1 MREFRIKVNNEKTY
15 VVKANDYNQAV
26 KTLHSKLRDFDLTNF
41 LALKRSLELRIG
53 EEIDFD
59 KLEEYVNKLPKD
71 KNGKK
76 NVDVKEVIK
85 CCIKAK
91 DNAVSDSISRYT
103 GEDAI
108 RTNGFVKIKEDG
120 DWTSYKYNGSDF
132 DNAVFKIHQYNPS
145 LIAFVSNGNRTITV
159 RNKYLNDADD
169 TAQGEIEVLKS
180 FGFDYKD
187 GKWVKESNNN
197 NIIVQ
202 PDYHYVS
209 VIGPGD
215 TEKHCKKYQY
225 QSAGMLKKI
234 IASNIKDSS
243 ITDTDMKTAE
253 DIIKKYGGNPVG
265 NVMGLQKTRF
275 VGQDEIKNQHDF
287 ATDLDKAGYK
297 FYLINGR
304 YRISPKDSS
313 IKDDLTMVEKY
324 KKSIIYIDDN
334 GYYYHTPIGG
344 RGAKAYRD
352 NTKDINIVK
361 KRIDNDYSF
370 LYDSSIKDVD
380 WDFAN
385 KLKQHSQEEIRNAL
399 KYSAPTVY
407 KQYRNGETI
416 QFAGLAGQLTGPE
429 KTKVLRR
436 LGDSSIKDVSYV
448 SGKNLKIGQKI
459 VEDGEVLEVVD
470 IKETQRG
477 VNNNYRDVTF
487 KNVKTGATE
496 TVHFG
501 NSTLA
506 RLNDDWSKGVSV
518 TVKVTTESL
527 INAAKEHK
535 VLLGG
540 RNDAPEKFIGRTS
553 IRFTLPNKDNTAYA
567 NIDNSQSTIHYN
579 MYDDEFTYKEFGGK
593 KDFNKA
599 KLTEGL
605 KKLQDYVVSQLISAG
620 IVVNQSKVE
629 VGGSSKFNSTWRQA
643 QSYNDESVKD
653 ADPVKVEKIIR
664 KEKSALGITYYLFQT
679 KSNSGATIYYEVT
692 DKSYHG
698 EPTYSGGGVISFS
711 LQSANDSL
719 DSHLLYDKLVSKYG
733 KMAGRK
739 RFFLG
744 KNDSVQRENDAST
757 GYKYRITNNGS
768 KWYYETTFPDG
779 HTTLTGPYSSKQET
793 EQYFHKHRPTERL
806 TDANRYNKGQKIQTS
821 AGIHEIIGYDPVRPD
836 VHTNRIEYS
845 YRLKTP
851 NGTYTNMPDWQLEKL
866 VELGRYKLID
876 SDIKDSD
883 SYQVWTINEKGV
895 YHKEADV
902 PNPQLA
908 KAIASQLKKQGRW
921 VQISKNSRTNI
932 VSDCDMMDSLSIKVK
947 LNGKTYK
954 GVFNGISNADK
965 TLGDVYIPELVSLH
979 SGDKGVFNE
988 DEGRY
993 VSDGKFYFKLDNLKK
1008 WNPSLSNYLTD
1019 SNITDADPVKVEK
1032 IIRKEKSA
1040 LGITYYIFQTKSSS
1054 GYTIYY
1060 QVTDK
1065 TYHGEPTY
1073 SGGGIISFSLKSA
1086 NDTLDH
1092 NLLSDK
1098 LKAKYGE
1105 KEGTKRY
1112 LRGENDSAIKDSNNI
1127 KNRKSYTIKVGDKQ
1141 YKVFAESESEAIN
1154 KYIKSKKQ

>member
-15 VVKANDYNQAV
+15 VVKAKDYNQAV
-26 KTLHSKLRDFDLTNF
+26 KTLHSKLRDFDDTKKNINVVREFITNNGGKFSESKDADAILDFIYKKTGVKNADYGDVLYIVKNYTNVKVEDNTVTDFDLTNF

-91 DNAVSDSISRYT
+91 DNSVSDSVSRYT

-108 RTNGFVKIKEDG
+108 KTNGFVKIKEDG
-120 DWTSYKYNGSDF
+120 DWTSYKYNGSNF
-132 DNAVFKIHQYNPS
+132 DDAVFKIHQYNPS

-159 RNKYLNDADD
+159 RNKYLNDADN

-197 NIIVQ
+197 DIIVQ

-234 IASNIKDSS
+234 IASNIK
-243 ITDTDMKTAE
+243 
-253 DIIKKYGGNPVG
+253 
-265 NVMGLQKTRF
+265 
-275 VGQDEIKNQHDF
+275 
-287 ATDLDKAGYK
+287 
-297 FYLINGR
+297 
-304 YRISPKDSS
+304 
-313 IKDDLTMVEKY
+313 
-324 KKSIIYIDDN
+324 
-334 GYYYHTPIGG
+334 
-344 RGAKAYRD
+344 
-352 NTKDINIVK
+352 
-361 KRIDNDYSF
+361 
-370 LYDSSIKDVD
+370 
-380 WDFAN
+380 
-385 KLKQHSQEEIRNAL
+385 
-399 KYSAPTVY
+399 
-407 KQYRNGETI
+407 
-416 QFAGLAGQLTGPE
+416 
-429 KTKVLRR
+429 
-436 LGDSSIKDVSYV
+436 
-448 SGKNLKIGQKI
+448 
-459 VEDGEVLEVVD
+459 
-470 IKETQRG
+470 
-477 VNNNYRDVTF
+477 
-487 KNVKTGATE
+487 
-496 TVHFG
+496 
-501 NSTLA
+501 
-506 RLNDDWSKGVSV
+506 
-518 TVKVTTESL
+518 
-527 INAAKEHK
+527 
-535 VLLGG
+535 
-540 RNDAPEKFIGRTS
+540 
-553 IRFTLPNKDNTAYA
+553 
-567 NIDNSQSTIHYN
+567 
-579 MYDDEFTYKEFGGK
+579 
-593 KDFNKA
+593 
-599 KLTEGL
+599 
-605 KKLQDYVVSQLISAG
+605 
-620 IVVNQSKVE
+620 
-629 VGGSSKFNSTWRQA
+629 
-643 QSYNDESVKD
+643 
-653 ADPVKVEKIIR
+653 
-664 KEKSALGITYYLFQT
+664 
-679 KSNSGATIYYEVT
+679 
-692 DKSYHG
+692 
-698 EPTYSGGGVISFS
+698 
-711 LQSANDSL
+711 
-719 DSHLLYDKLVSKYG
+719 
-733 KMAGRK
+733 
-739 RFFLG
+739 
-744 KNDSVQRENDAST
+744 
-757 GYKYRITNNGS
+757 
-768 KWYYETTFPDG
+768 
-779 HTTLTGPYSSKQET
+779 
-793 EQYFHKHRPTERL
+793 
-806 TDANRYNKGQKIQTS
+806 
-821 AGIHEIIGYDPVRPD
+821 
-836 VHTNRIEYS
+836 
-845 YRLKTP
+845 
-851 NGTYTNMPDWQLEKL
+851 
-866 VELGRYKLID
+866 D

-932 VSDCDMMDSLSIKVK
+932 VSDCNMMDSLTIKVK

-954 GVFNGISNADK
+954 GIFNGISNADK
-965 TLGDVYIPELVSLH
+965 TFGDVYIPELVSLH
-979 SGDKGVFNE
+979 SGDKGVFNP
-988 DEGRY
+988 DEGHY
-993 VSDGKFYFKLDNLKK
+993 VSDGKFYFKMENIKK
-1008 WNPSLSNYLTD
+1008 WNPSLKNYLTD

-1092 NLLSDK
+1092 NLLMDK

-1112 LRGENDSAIKDSNNI
+1112 LRGENDSAINDKLSTSDANSLVEAYIDKYKYTHSNLPYVNKPKIKIFNSPEEFRDKFLSSYRGYSIYAGGLLNYNGYVVKLFTSAKDGKIESPSADNIFTIFPTTAIKDSNNI

>member
-76 NVDVKEVIK
+76 NINVKEVIK

-91 DNAVSDSISRYT
+91 DNAVSDSISKYN

-132 DNAVFKIHQYNPS
+132 DGAVFKIHQYNPS

-159 RNKYLNDADD
+159 RNKYLNDADY

-187 GKWVKESNNN
+187 GKWVKESNNSD
-197 NIIVQ
+197 IIVQ

-243 ITDTDMKTAE
+243 ITDADMKIAE

-313 IKDDLTMVEKY
+313 IKD
-324 KKSIIYIDDN
+324 
-334 GYYYHTPIGG
+334 
-344 RGAKAYRD
+344 
-352 NTKDINIVK
+352 
-361 KRIDNDYSF
+361 
-370 LYDSSIKDVD
+370 
-380 WDFAN
+380 
-385 KLKQHSQEEIRNAL
+385 
-399 KYSAPTVY
+399 
-407 KQYRNGETI
+407 
-416 QFAGLAGQLTGPE
+416 
-429 KTKVLRR
+429 
-436 LGDSSIKDVSYV
+436 VSYV

-496 TVHFG
+496 TVHFV
-501 NSTLA
+501 NSALA
-506 RLNDDWSKGVSV
+506 RLNDNSPKYSKGQKFQTSV
-518 TVKVTTESL
+518 GIHE
-527 INAAKEHK
+527 I
-535 VLLGG
+535 
-540 RNDAPEKFIGRTS
+540 IGYDPVIADVNTNRIEYSYRLKT
-553 IRFTLPNKDNTAYA
+553 PNGTYT
-567 NIDNSQSTIHYN
+567 NIPDW
-579 MYDDEFTYKEFGGK
+579 
-593 KDFNKA
+593 
-599 KLTEGL
+599 
-605 KKLQDYVVSQLISAG
+605 QL
-620 IVVNQSKVE
+620 E
-629 VGGSSKFNSTWRQA
+629 
-643 QSYNDESVKD
+643 ESVKQGRYKLIDSNISDKLIESGSKKALSKNIATEIKAGKDTKQAAAIAYSVQREND
-653 ADPVKVEKIIR
+653 ASTGYKFRITNNGSKWYYETTFPDGHTTLTGPYLSRQETEQYFHKHRPTEKLTDAEPVKVEKIIR

-679 KSNSGATIYYEVT
+679 KSSSGATIYYE
-692 DKSYHG
+692 
-698 EPTYSGGGVISFS
+698 
-711 LQSANDSL
+711 
-719 DSHLLYDKLVSKYG
+719 
-733 KMAGRK
+733 
-739 RFFLG
+739 
-744 KNDSVQRENDAST
+744 
-757 GYKYRITNNGS
+757 
-768 KWYYETTFPDG
+768 
-779 HTTLTGPYSSKQET
+779 
-793 EQYFHKHRPTERL
+793 
-806 TDANRYNKGQKIQTS
+806 
-821 AGIHEIIGYDPVRPD
+821 
-836 VHTNRIEYS
+836 
-845 YRLKTP
+845 
-851 NGTYTNMPDWQLEKL
+851 
-866 VELGRYKLID
+866 
-876 SDIKDSD
+876 
-883 SYQVWTINEKGV
+883 
-895 YHKEADV
+895 
-902 PNPQLA
+902 
-908 KAIASQLKKQGRW
+908 
-921 VQISKNSRTNI
+921 
-932 VSDCDMMDSLSIKVK
+932 
-947 LNGKTYK
+947 
-954 GVFNGISNADK
+954 
-965 TLGDVYIPELVSLH
+965 
-979 SGDKGVFNE
+979 
-988 DEGRY
+988 
-993 VSDGKFYFKLDNLKK
+993 
-1008 WNPSLSNYLTD
+1008 
-1019 SNITDADPVKVEK
+1019 
-1032 IIRKEKSA
+1032 
-1040 LGITYYIFQTKSSS
+1040 
-1054 GYTIYY
+1054 
-1060 QVTDK
+1060 VTDK

-1073 SGGGIISFSLKSA
+1073 SGGGIVSFSLKTA
-1086 NDTLDH
+1086 NDSLDSH
-1092 NLLSDK
+1092 LLSDK

-1105 KEGTKRY
+1105 KEGTKRF
-1112 LRGENDSAIKDSNNI
+1112 LRGENDSAINDKLSTSDANSLVEAYIDKYKYTHSNLPYVNKPKIKIFNSPEEFRDKFLSSYRGYSIFAGGLLNYNGYVVKLFTSAKDGKIESPSVDNIFTIFPTTAIKDSANSIKNRISYDDLKRTINKVMEEGNDKDVVNILIGQLSELKKDYETDINNSKLDKEETKRHYGEYKRLVNNYKNSQISKEYTRAVNSFLSAIKDSNNI

>member
-26 KTLHSKLRDFDLTNF
+26 KTLHSKLRDFDDT
-41 LALKRSLELRIG
+41 
-53 EEIDFD
+53 
-59 KLEEYVNKLPKD
+59 
-71 KNGKK
+71 KK
-76 NVDVKEVIK
+76 NINVVREFITNNGGKFSKSKDADAILDFIYKKTGVKNADYGDVLYIIRNYTNVKVE
-85 CCIKAK
+85 
-91 DNAVSDSISRYT
+91 DNTVSDSISRYT

-108 RTNGFVKIKEDG
+108 KTNGFVKIKEDG
-120 DWTSYKYNGSDF
+120 DWTSYKYTGNNF
-132 DNAVFKIHQYNPS
+132 DDAVFKIHQYNPS

-159 RNKYLNDADD
+159 RNKYL
-169 TAQGEIEVLKS
+169 
-180 FGFDYKD
+180 
-187 GKWVKESNNN
+187 
-197 NIIVQ
+197 
-202 PDYHYVS
+202 
-209 VIGPGD
+209 
-215 TEKHCKKYQY
+215 
-225 QSAGMLKKI
+225 
-234 IASNIKDSS
+234 KDSS

-344 RGAKAYRD
+344 RGAKAQRD

-370 LYDSSIKDVD
+370 LYDSSIEDVD
-380 WDFAN
+380 WDFAR
-385 KLKQHSQEEIRNAL
+385 KLRNHSEEEIINAL
-399 KYSAPTVY
+399 KYSNPKLY
-407 KQYRNGETI
+407 KEYKNGGI
-416 QFAGLAGQLTGPE
+416 QFARLAEQLSSPE
-429 KTKVLRR
+429 REKVLKR

-506 RLNDDWSKGVSV
+506 RLND
-518 TVKVTTESL
+518 
-527 INAAKEHK
+527 
-535 VLLGG
+535 
-540 RNDAPEKFIGRTS
+540 
-553 IRFTLPNKDNTAYA
+553 
-567 NIDNSQSTIHYN
+567 
-579 MYDDEFTYKEFGGK
+579 
-593 KDFNKA
+593 
-599 KLTEGL
+599 
-605 KKLQDYVVSQLISAG
+605 
-620 IVVNQSKVE
+620 
-629 VGGSSKFNSTWRQA
+629 
-643 QSYNDESVKD
+643 
-653 ADPVKVEKIIR
+653 
-664 KEKSALGITYYLFQT
+664 
-679 KSNSGATIYYEVT
+679 
-692 DKSYHG
+692 
-698 EPTYSGGGVISFS
+698 YS
-711 LQSANDSL
+711 
-719 DSHLLYDKLVSKYG
+719 
-733 KMAGRK
+733 
-739 RFFLG
+739 
-744 KNDSVQRENDAST
+744 
-757 GYKYRITNNGS
+757 
-768 KWYYETTFPDG
+768 
-779 HTTLTGPYSSKQET
+779 
-793 EQYFHKHRPTERL
+793 
-806 TDANRYNKGQKIQTS
+806 
-821 AGIHEIIGYDPVRPD
+821 
-836 VHTNRIEYS
+836 
-845 YRLKTP
+845 
-851 NGTYTNMPDWQLEKL
+851 
-866 VELGRYKLID
+866 
-876 SDIKDSD
+876 IKDSD

-921 VQISKNSRTNI
+921 VQISKNSKTNI

-947 LNGKTYK
+947 LNGKTYE
-954 GVFNGISNADK
+954 GVFNGISNTDK
-965 TLGDVYIPELVSLH
+965 TFGDVYIPELVSLH

-1073 SGGGIISFSLKSA
+1073 SGGGIISLSLKSA

-1092 NLLSDK
+1092 NLLADK

-1112 LRGENDSAIKDSNNI
+1112 LRGENDSAIKDSNIKDAGFDAEYAEHQRKLDAEVRRAKELHKVNGALDYTTLFTQVFNYTSRGDRLTQLTKTVGDYTYVIYLNNNRILYCVWDKSGNIPKGWSSTVTMYDEYTIKDSNNI

>member
-26 KTLHSKLRDFDLTNF
+26 KTLHSKL
-41 LALKRSLELRIG
+41 
-53 EEIDFD
+53 
-59 KLEEYVNKLPKD
+59 
-71 KNGKK
+71 
-76 NVDVKEVIK
+76 
-85 CCIKAK
+85 K
-91 DNAVSDSISRYT
+91 DNAVSDSISKYN

-132 DNAVFKIHQYNPS
+132 DGAVFKIHQYNPS

-159 RNKYLNDADD
+159 RNKYLNDSADN

-243 ITDTDMKTAE
+243 I
-253 DIIKKYGGNPVG
+253 
-265 NVMGLQKTRF
+265 Q
-275 VGQDEIKNQHDF
+275 
-287 ATDLDKAGYK
+287 
-297 FYLINGR
+297 
-304 YRISPKDSS
+304 
-313 IKDDLTMVEKY
+313 
-324 KKSIIYIDDN
+324 
-334 GYYYHTPIGG
+334 
-344 RGAKAYRD
+344 
-352 NTKDINIVK
+352 
-361 KRIDNDYSF
+361 
-370 LYDSSIKDVD
+370 DVD
-380 WDFAN
+380 WDFAR
-385 KLKQHSQEEIRNAL
+385 KLREHSEEEIINAI
-399 KYSAPTVY
+399 KYSNPRLY
-407 KQYRNGETI
+407 KEYKNGGI
-416 QFAGLAGQLTGPE
+416 QFARLAGQLSSPE
-429 KTKVLRR
+429 KEKVLKR

-477 VNNNYRDVTF
+477 VNNNYRDVTL

-501 NSTLA
+501 NNALA
-506 RLNDDWSKGVSV
+506 RLNDYSPDI
-518 TVKVTTESL
+518 T
-527 INAAKEHK
+527 
-535 VLLGG
+535 
-540 RNDAPEKFIGRTS
+540 
-553 IRFTLPNKDNTAYA
+553 
-567 NIDNSQSTIHYN
+567 
-579 MYDDEFTYKEFGGK
+579 
-593 KDFNKA
+593 
-599 KLTEGL
+599 
-605 KKLQDYVVSQLISAG
+605 
-620 IVVNQSKVE
+620 
-629 VGGSSKFNSTWRQA
+629 
-643 QSYNDESVKD
+643 D
-653 ADPVKVEKIIR
+653 ADPVK
-664 KEKSALGITYYLFQT
+664 A
-679 KSNSGATIYYEVT
+679 
-692 DKSYHG
+692 
-698 EPTYSGGGVISFS
+698 
-711 LQSANDSL
+711 
-719 DSHLLYDKLVSKYG
+719 G
-733 KMAGRK
+733 KDPKQAAAIAY
-739 RFFLG
+739 
-744 KNDSVQRENDAST
+744 SVQRENDAST
-757 GYKYRITNNGS
+757 GYKFRITNNGS

-793 EQYFHKHRPTERL
+793 EQYFHKHRPTE
-806 TDANRYNKGQKIQTS
+806 
-821 AGIHEIIGYDPVRPD
+821 
-836 VHTNRIEYS
+836 
-845 YRLKTP
+845 
-851 NGTYTNMPDWQLEKL
+851 KL
-866 VELGRYKLID
+866 
-876 SDIKDSD
+876 
-883 SYQVWTINEKGV
+883 
-895 YHKEADV
+895 
-902 PNPQLA
+902 
-908 KAIASQLKKQGRW
+908 
-921 VQISKNSRTNI
+921 
-932 VSDCDMMDSLSIKVK
+932 
-947 LNGKTYK
+947 
-954 GVFNGISNADK
+954 
-965 TLGDVYIPELVSLH
+965 
-979 SGDKGVFNE
+979 
-988 DEGRY
+988 
-993 VSDGKFYFKLDNLKK
+993 
-1008 WNPSLSNYLTD
+1008 
-1019 SNITDADPVKVEK
+1019 TDADPVKVEK

-1112 LRGENDSAIKDSNNI
+1112 LRGENDSAIKDSSSIKNRISYDDLKRTINRVMEEGNDKDVVNILIGQLSELRKDYEADIKNSKLDKEETKRHYGEYKRLVNNYKNSHISKEYTNAVNSFLSAIKDSNNI

>member
-26 KTLHSKLRDFDLTNF
+26 KTLHSKLRDFDDTKKNINVVREFITNNGGKFSKSKDADAILDFIYKKTGVKNADYGDVLYIIKNYTNVKVEDNKVTDFDLTNF

-76 NVDVKEVIK
+76 NIDVKEVIK
-85 CCIKAK
+85 RCIKAK
-91 DNAVSDSISRYT
+91 DNAVSDSISKYN

-132 DNAVFKIHQYNPS
+132 DGAVFKIHQYNPS

-159 RNKYLNDADD
+159 RNKYLNDSAD

-234 IASNIKDSS
+234 ITSNIKDSS
-243 ITDTDMKTAE
+243 ITDTDMKIAE

-313 IKDDLTMVEKY
+313 IKD
-324 KKSIIYIDDN
+324 
-334 GYYYHTPIGG
+334 
-344 RGAKAYRD
+344 
-352 NTKDINIVK
+352 
-361 KRIDNDYSF
+361 
-370 LYDSSIKDVD
+370 VD

-429 KTKVLRR
+429 KTKVLKR
-436 LGDSSIKDVSYV
+436 LGDSY
-448 SGKNLKIGQKI
+448 
-459 VEDGEVLEVVD
+459 
-470 IKETQRG
+470 
-477 VNNNYRDVTF
+477 
-487 KNVKTGATE
+487 
-496 TVHFG
+496 
-501 NSTLA
+501 
-506 RLNDDWSKGVSV
+506 
-518 TVKVTTESL
+518 
-527 INAAKEHK
+527 
-535 VLLGG
+535 
-540 RNDAPEKFIGRTS
+540 
-553 IRFTLPNKDNTAYA
+553 
-567 NIDNSQSTIHYN
+567 
-579 MYDDEFTYKEFGGK
+579 M
-593 KDFNKA
+593 
-599 KLTEGL
+599 
-605 KKLQDYVVSQLISAG
+605 
-620 IVVNQSKVE
+620 
-629 VGGSSKFNSTWRQA
+629 
-643 QSYNDESVKD
+643 KD

-698 EPTYSGGGVISFS
+698 EPTYSGGGIISYS
-711 LQSANDSL
+711 LQSANDS
-719 DSHLLYDKLVSKYG
+719 
-733 KMAGRK
+733 
-739 RFFLG
+739 
-744 KNDSVQRENDAST
+744 
-757 GYKYRITNNGS
+757 
-768 KWYYETTFPDG
+768 
-779 HTTLTGPYSSKQET
+779 
-793 EQYFHKHRPTERL
+793 
-806 TDANRYNKGQKIQTS
+806 
-821 AGIHEIIGYDPVRPD
+821 
-836 VHTNRIEYS
+836 
-845 YRLKTP
+845 
-851 NGTYTNMPDWQLEKL
+851 
-866 VELGRYKLID
+866 
-876 SDIKDSD
+876 
-883 SYQVWTINEKGV
+883 
-895 YHKEADV
+895 
-902 PNPQLA
+902 
-908 KAIASQLKKQGRW
+908 
-921 VQISKNSRTNI
+921 
-932 VSDCDMMDSLSIKVK
+932 
-947 LNGKTYK
+947 
-954 GVFNGISNADK
+954 
-965 TLGDVYIPELVSLH
+965 
-979 SGDKGVFNE
+979 
-988 DEGRY
+988 
-993 VSDGKFYFKLDNLKK
+993 
-1008 WNPSLSNYLTD
+1008 
-1019 SNITDADPVKVEK
+1019 
-1032 IIRKEKSA
+1032 
-1040 LGITYYIFQTKSSS
+1040 
-1054 GYTIYY
+1054 
-1060 QVTDK
+1060 
-1065 TYHGEPTY
+1065 
-1073 SGGGIISFSLKSA
+1073 
-1086 NDTLDH
+1086 LDH

-1112 LRGENDSAIKDSNNI
+1112 LRGENDSAIKDKLSTSDANSLVEAYIDKYKYTHSNLPYVNKPKIKIFNSPEEFRDKFLSSHSGYSIYAGGLLNYNGYVVKLFTSAKDGKIESPSADNIFTIFPTTAIKDSANSIKNRISYDDLKRTINKVMEEGNDKDVVNILIGQLAELKKDYETDINNSKLDKEETKRHYGEYKRLVNNYKNSHISKEYTNAVNSFLSAIKDSNNI

-1141 YKVFAESESEAIN
+1141 YKVFAESEEEAVD

>member
-1 MREFRIKVNNEKTY
+1 MREFRIKVNNEKAY

-26 KTLHSKLRDFDLTNF
+26 KTLHSKLRDFDDT
-41 LALKRSLELRIG
+41 
-53 EEIDFD
+53 
-59 KLEEYVNKLPKD
+59 
-71 KNGKK
+71 KK
-76 NVDVKEVIK
+76 NINVVREFITNNGGKFSKSKDADAILDFIYKKTGVKNADYGDVLYIIRNYTNVKVE
-85 CCIKAK
+85 

-120 DWTSYKYNGSDF
+120 DLTSYRYNGSDF
-132 DNAVFKIHQYNPS
+132 DGAVFKIHQYNPS

-159 RNKYLNDADD
+159 RNKYLNDADN

-197 NIIVQ
+197 DIIVQ

-243 ITDTDMKTAE
+243 ITDADMKIAE

-287 ATDLDKAGYK
+287 AMDLDKAGYK

-313 IKDDLTMVEKY
+313 I
-324 KKSIIYIDDN
+324 DDN
-334 GYYYHTPIGG
+334 SPKYSKGQKIQTSAGVHEIIGYDPVRADANTNRIEYSYRLKTPNGTYTNIPDWQLEKLVELG
-344 RGAKAYRD
+344 RYKL
-352 NTKDINIVK
+352 I
-361 KRIDNDYSF
+361 
-370 LYDSSIKDVD
+370 DSSIKDVD

-429 KTKVLRR
+429 KTKVLKR
-436 LGDSSIKDVSYV
+436 LGDS
-448 SGKNLKIGQKI
+448 
-459 VEDGEVLEVVD
+459 
-470 IKETQRG
+470 
-477 VNNNYRDVTF
+477 
-487 KNVKTGATE
+487 
-496 TVHFG
+496 
-501 NSTLA
+501 
-506 RLNDDWSKGVSV
+506 
-518 TVKVTTESL
+518 
-527 INAAKEHK
+527 
-535 VLLGG
+535 
-540 RNDAPEKFIGRTS
+540 
-553 IRFTLPNKDNTAYA
+553 
-567 NIDNSQSTIHYN
+567 NILS
-579 MYDDEFTYKEFGGK
+579 
-593 KDFNKA
+593 
-599 KLTEGL
+599 
-605 KKLQDYVVSQLISAG
+605 
-620 IVVNQSKVE
+620 
-629 VGGSSKFNSTWRQA
+629 
-643 QSYNDESVKD
+643 
-653 ADPVKVEKIIR
+653 
-664 KEKSALGITYYLFQT
+664 
-679 KSNSGATIYYEVT
+679 
-692 DKSYHG
+692 
-698 EPTYSGGGVISFS
+698 
-711 LQSANDSL
+711 
-719 DSHLLYDKLVSKYG
+719 
-733 KMAGRK
+733 
-739 RFFLG
+739 
-744 KNDSVQRENDAST
+744 
-757 GYKYRITNNGS
+757 GYKYRIINNGT

-793 EQYFHKHRPTERL
+793 EQYFHKHRPTE
-806 TDANRYNKGQKIQTS
+806 
-821 AGIHEIIGYDPVRPD
+821 
-836 VHTNRIEYS
+836 
-845 YRLKTP
+845 
-851 NGTYTNMPDWQLEKL
+851 KL
-866 VELGRYKLID
+866 
-876 SDIKDSD
+876 
-883 SYQVWTINEKGV
+883 
-895 YHKEADV
+895 
-902 PNPQLA
+902 
-908 KAIASQLKKQGRW
+908 
-921 VQISKNSRTNI
+921 
-932 VSDCDMMDSLSIKVK
+932 
-947 LNGKTYK
+947 
-954 GVFNGISNADK
+954 
-965 TLGDVYIPELVSLH
+965 
-979 SGDKGVFNE
+979 
-988 DEGRY
+988 
-993 VSDGKFYFKLDNLKK
+993 
-1008 WNPSLSNYLTD
+1008 
-1019 SNITDADPVKVEK
+1019 TDADPVKVEK

-1040 LGITYYIFQTKSSS
+1040 LGVTYYIFQTKSSS

-1073 SGGGIISFSLKSA
+1073 SGGGIISLSLKSA

-1092 NLLSDK
+1092 NLLADK

-1112 LRGENDSAIKDSNNI
+1112 LRGENDSAIKDKLSTSDANSLVEAYIDKYKYTHSNLPYVNKPEIKIFNSPEEFRDRFLSSHRGYSIYAGGLLNYNGYVVKLFTSAKDGKIESPSADNIFTIFPTTAIKDSNIKDAGFDAEYAEHQRKLDAEVRRAKELHKVNSALDYTTLFKQVFNYKSRGDRLTQLTKTVGDYTYVIYLNNNRILYCVWDKSGNIPKGWCPTVTMYDEYTIKDSNNI

>member
-26 KTLHSKLRDFDLTNF
+26 KTLHSKLRDFDDTKKNINVVREFITNNGGKFSKSKDADAILDFIYKKTGVKNADYGDVLYIVRNYTNVKVEDNTVTDFDLTNF

-91 DNAVSDSISRYT
+91 DNSVSDSVSKYN

-132 DNAVFKIHQYNPS
+132 DDAVFKIHQYNPS
-145 LIAFVSNGNRTITV
+145 LIAFISNGNRTITV
-159 RNKYLNDADD
+159 RNKYLNDSDD

-187 GKWVKESNNN
+187 GRWVKESDNND
-197 NIIVQ
+197 IIVQ

-234 IASNIKDSS
+234 IVSNI
-243 ITDTDMKTAE
+243 
-253 DIIKKYGGNPVG
+253 
-265 NVMGLQKTRF
+265 
-275 VGQDEIKNQHDF
+275 
-287 ATDLDKAGYK
+287 
-297 FYLINGR
+297 
-304 YRISPKDSS
+304 KDSS
-313 IKDDLTMVEKY
+313 IKDDLTQVETY

-344 RGAKAYRD
+344 RGAKAYKD
-352 NTKDINIVK
+352 NTKDINVVK

-370 LYDSSIKDVD
+370 LY
-380 WDFAN
+380 
-385 KLKQHSQEEIRNAL
+385 
-399 KYSAPTVY
+399 
-407 KQYRNGETI
+407 
-416 QFAGLAGQLTGPE
+416 
-429 KTKVLRR
+429 
-436 LGDSSIKDVSYV
+436 DSSIKDVSYV

-477 VNNNYRDVTF
+477 INNNYRDVTL

-496 TVHFG
+496 TVHFV
-501 NSTLA
+501 NSALA
-506 RLNDDWSKGVSV
+506 RLKDRLIESGSKEALS
-518 TVKVTTESL
+518 KNIATE
-527 INAAKEHK
+527 IKAGKDPKQAA
-535 VLLGG
+535 
-540 RNDAPEKFIGRTS
+540 AI
-553 IRFTLPNKDNTAYA
+553 AY
-567 NIDNSQSTIHYN
+567 
-579 MYDDEFTYKEFGGK
+579 
-593 KDFNKA
+593 
-599 KLTEGL
+599 
-605 KKLQDYVVSQLISAG
+605 
-620 IVVNQSKVE
+620 
-629 VGGSSKFNSTWRQA
+629 
-643 QSYNDESVKD
+643 
-653 ADPVKVEKIIR
+653 
-664 KEKSALGITYYLFQT
+664 
-679 KSNSGATIYYEVT
+679 
-692 DKSYHG
+692 
-698 EPTYSGGGVISFS
+698 
-711 LQSANDSL
+711 
-719 DSHLLYDKLVSKYG
+719 
-733 KMAGRK
+733 
-739 RFFLG
+739 
-744 KNDSVQRENDAST
+744 SVQRENDAST

-793 EQYFHKHRPTERL
+793 EQYFHKHRPTE
-806 TDANRYNKGQKIQTS
+806 
-821 AGIHEIIGYDPVRPD
+821 
-836 VHTNRIEYS
+836 
-845 YRLKTP
+845 
-851 NGTYTNMPDWQLEKL
+851 KL
-866 VELGRYKLID
+866 
-876 SDIKDSD
+876 
-883 SYQVWTINEKGV
+883 
-895 YHKEADV
+895 
-902 PNPQLA
+902 
-908 KAIASQLKKQGRW
+908 
-921 VQISKNSRTNI
+921 
-932 VSDCDMMDSLSIKVK
+932 
-947 LNGKTYK
+947 
-954 GVFNGISNADK
+954 
-965 TLGDVYIPELVSLH
+965 
-979 SGDKGVFNE
+979 
-988 DEGRY
+988 
-993 VSDGKFYFKLDNLKK
+993 
-1008 WNPSLSNYLTD
+1008 
-1019 SNITDADPVKVEK
+1019 TDADPVKVEK

-1040 LGITYYIFQTKSSS
+1040 LGVTYYIFQTKSSS

-1060 QVTDK
+1060 QVTDR

-1073 SGGGIISFSLKSA
+1073 SGGGIISLSLKSA

-1141 YKVFAESESEAIN
+1141 YKIFAESEEEAVD
-1154 KYIKSKKQ
+1154 KYIKSKRQ

>member
-1 MREFRIKVNNEKTY
+1 MREFRIKINNEKTY

-26 KTLHSKLRDFDLTNF
+26 KTLHSKLKDFDLTNF

-132 DNAVFKIHQYNPS
+132 DDAVFKIHQYNPS
-145 LIAFVSNGNRTITV
+145 LIAFISNGNKTITV
-159 RNKYLNDADD
+159 RNKYLNDSDNA
-169 TAQGEIEVLKS
+169 AQGEIEVLKS

-187 GKWVKESNNN
+187 GRWVKESNNN
-197 NIIVQ
+197 TIIAQ
-202 PDYHYVS
+202 PYYHYVS

-234 IASNIKDSS
+234 IASNIK
-243 ITDTDMKTAE
+243 
-253 DIIKKYGGNPVG
+253 
-265 NVMGLQKTRF
+265 
-275 VGQDEIKNQHDF
+275 
-287 ATDLDKAGYK
+287 
-297 FYLINGR
+297 
-304 YRISPKDSS
+304 
-313 IKDDLTMVEKY
+313 
-324 KKSIIYIDDN
+324 
-334 GYYYHTPIGG
+334 
-344 RGAKAYRD
+344 
-352 NTKDINIVK
+352 
-361 KRIDNDYSF
+361 
-370 LYDSSIKDVD
+370 
-380 WDFAN
+380 
-385 KLKQHSQEEIRNAL
+385 
-399 KYSAPTVY
+399 
-407 KQYRNGETI
+407 
-416 QFAGLAGQLTGPE
+416 
-429 KTKVLRR
+429 
-436 LGDSSIKDVSYV
+436 DSSIKDVSYV

-496 TVHFG
+496 TVHFV
-501 NSTLA
+501 NSALV
-506 RLNDDWSKGVSV
+506 RLND
-518 TVKVTTESL
+518 
-527 INAAKEHK
+527 
-535 VLLGG
+535 
-540 RNDAPEKFIGRTS
+540 
-553 IRFTLPNKDNTAYA
+553 
-567 NIDNSQSTIHYN
+567 
-579 MYDDEFTYKEFGGK
+579 
-593 KDFNKA
+593 
-599 KLTEGL
+599 
-605 KKLQDYVVSQLISAG
+605 
-620 IVVNQSKVE
+620 
-629 VGGSSKFNSTWRQA
+629 
-643 QSYNDESVKD
+643 
-653 ADPVKVEKIIR
+653 
-664 KEKSALGITYYLFQT
+664 
-679 KSNSGATIYYEVT
+679 
-692 DKSYHG
+692 
-698 EPTYSGGGVISFS
+698 YSP
-711 LQSANDSL
+711 
-719 DSHLLYDKLVSKYG
+719 K
-733 KMAGRK
+733 
-739 RFFLG
+739 
-744 KNDSVQRENDAST
+744 
-757 GYKYRITNNGS
+757 
-768 KWYYETTFPDG
+768 
-779 HTTLTGPYSSKQET
+779 
-793 EQYFHKHRPTERL
+793 
-806 TDANRYNKGQKIQTS
+806 YNKGQKIQTS
-821 AGIHEIIGYDPVRPD
+821 AGIHEIIGYDPVRAD

-851 NGTYTNMPDWQLEKL
+851 NGTYTNIPDWQLEKL

-921 VQISKNSRTNI
+921 VQISKNSKTNI
-932 VSDCDMMDSLSIKVK
+932 VSDCNMMDSLTIKVK

-954 GVFNGISNADK
+954 GIFNGISNTDK
-965 TLGDVYIPELVSLH
+965 TFGDVYIPELVSLH

-1040 LGITYYIFQTKSSS
+1040 LGVTYYIFQTKSSS

-1092 NLLSDK
+1092 KLLADK

-1112 LRGENDSAIKDSNNI
+1112 LRGENDSAIKDKLSTSDANSLVEAYIDKYKYTHSNLPYVNKPKIKIFNSPEEFRDKFLSSYRGYSIYAGGLLNYNGYVVKLFTSAKDGKIESPSADNIFTIFPTTTIKDSNNI

-1154 KYIKSKKQ
+1154 KYIRSKKQ

>member
-15 VVKANDYNQAV
+15 VVKAKDYNQAV
-26 KTLHSKLRDFDLTNF
+26 KTLHSKLNDDWSRGVSVKVKVTTESLIKAAKEHKVLLGGGYDPPEKFIGRSIRFTLPNKDTTAYVNIDNSQSTIHYNMYDDEFTYKEFGGKKDFNKAKLTEGLKKLQDYVVSQLKSVGIVVNQSKVEVGGSSKFNSTWRQAQSYNDSSVKDYDLTNF

-120 DWTSYKYNGSDF
+120 DWTSYKYNGSNF
-132 DNAVFKIHQYNPS
+132 DSAVFKIHQYNPS

-159 RNKYLNDADD
+159 RNKYLNDSAD

-187 GKWVKESNNN
+187 GRWVKESNNN
-197 NIIVQ
+197 DIIVQ

-234 IASNIKDSS
+234 IASNIKDSY

-275 VGQDEIKNQHDF
+275 VSQDEIKNQHDF
-287 ATDLDKAGYK
+287 AIDLDKAGYK

-344 RGAKAYRD
+344 RGAKAQRD

-429 KTKVLRR
+429 KTKVLKR
-436 LGDSSIKDVSYV
+436 LGDS
-448 SGKNLKIGQKI
+448 
-459 VEDGEVLEVVD
+459 
-470 IKETQRG
+470 
-477 VNNNYRDVTF
+477 
-487 KNVKTGATE
+487 
-496 TVHFG
+496 
-501 NSTLA
+501 
-506 RLNDDWSKGVSV
+506 
-518 TVKVTTESL
+518 
-527 INAAKEHK
+527 
-535 VLLGG
+535 
-540 RNDAPEKFIGRTS
+540 
-553 IRFTLPNKDNTAYA
+553 
-567 NIDNSQSTIHYN
+567 NILS
-579 MYDDEFTYKEFGGK
+579 
-593 KDFNKA
+593 
-599 KLTEGL
+599 
-605 KKLQDYVVSQLISAG
+605 
-620 IVVNQSKVE
+620 
-629 VGGSSKFNSTWRQA
+629 
-643 QSYNDESVKD
+643 
-653 ADPVKVEKIIR
+653 
-664 KEKSALGITYYLFQT
+664 
-679 KSNSGATIYYEVT
+679 
-692 DKSYHG
+692 
-698 EPTYSGGGVISFS
+698 
-711 LQSANDSL
+711 
-719 DSHLLYDKLVSKYG
+719 
-733 KMAGRK
+733 
-739 RFFLG
+739 
-744 KNDSVQRENDAST
+744 

-779 HTTLTGPYSSKQET
+779 HTTLTGPYSSRQET
-793 EQYFHKHRPTERL
+793 EQYFHKHRPTE
-806 TDANRYNKGQKIQTS
+806 
-821 AGIHEIIGYDPVRPD
+821 
-836 VHTNRIEYS
+836 
-845 YRLKTP
+845 
-851 NGTYTNMPDWQLEKL
+851 KL
-866 VELGRYKLID
+866 
-876 SDIKDSD
+876 
-883 SYQVWTINEKGV
+883 
-895 YHKEADV
+895 
-902 PNPQLA
+902 
-908 KAIASQLKKQGRW
+908 
-921 VQISKNSRTNI
+921 
-932 VSDCDMMDSLSIKVK
+932 
-947 LNGKTYK
+947 
-954 GVFNGISNADK
+954 
-965 TLGDVYIPELVSLH
+965 
-979 SGDKGVFNE
+979 
-988 DEGRY
+988 
-993 VSDGKFYFKLDNLKK
+993 
-1008 WNPSLSNYLTD
+1008 
-1019 SNITDADPVKVEK
+1019 TDADPVKVEK

-1112 LRGENDSAIKDSNNI
+1112 LRGENDSAIKDKLSTSDANSLVEAYIDKYKYTHSNLPYVNKPKIKIFNSPEEFRDKFLSSHRGYSIYAGGLLNYNGYVVKLFTSAKDGKIESPSADNIFTIFPTTSMKDSNNI

-1141 YKVFAESESEAIN
+1141 YKVFAESESEAVN

>member
-26 KTLHSKLRDFDLTNF
+26 KTLHSKLNDDWSRGVSVKVKVTTESLIKAAKERKVLLGGGFDPPEKFIGRSIRFTLPNKDTTAFVNIDNSQSTIHYNMYDDEFTYKEFGGKKDFNKAKLTEGLKKLQDYVVSQLKSAGIVVNQSKVEVGGSSKFNSTWRQAQSYNDSSVKDFDLTNF

-76 NVDVKEVIK
+76 NIDVKEVIK
-85 CCIKAK
+85 RCIKAK
-91 DNAVSDSISRYT
+91 DNAVSDSVSKYN

-132 DNAVFKIHQYNPS
+132 DGAVFKIHQYNPS

-159 RNKYLNDADD
+159 RNKYLNDSVD
-169 TAQGEIEVLKS
+169 TAQSEIEVLKS

-197 NIIVQ
+197 DIIVQ

-209 VIGPGD
+209 VIGPDD

-243 ITDTDMKTAE
+243 ITDADMKIAE
-253 DIIKKYGGNPVG
+253 DIVKKYGGNPVG

-313 IKDDLTMVEKY
+313 IKDFGNFKTFAEVEKYLNSKGYTIDSADKPLPGQRLREKYITVYKNGKQKYIELFQYMNGDYEIMTSLSDSSIKDDLTMVEKY

-344 RGAKAYRD
+344 RGAKAQKD

-429 KTKVLRR
+429 KTKVLKR
-436 LGDSSIKDVSYV
+436 LGDS
-448 SGKNLKIGQKI
+448 
-459 VEDGEVLEVVD
+459 
-470 IKETQRG
+470 
-477 VNNNYRDVTF
+477 
-487 KNVKTGATE
+487 
-496 TVHFG
+496 
-501 NSTLA
+501 
-506 RLNDDWSKGVSV
+506 
-518 TVKVTTESL
+518 
-527 INAAKEHK
+527 
-535 VLLGG
+535 
-540 RNDAPEKFIGRTS
+540 
-553 IRFTLPNKDNTAYA
+553 
-567 NIDNSQSTIHYN
+567 NILS
-579 MYDDEFTYKEFGGK
+579 
-593 KDFNKA
+593 
-599 KLTEGL
+599 
-605 KKLQDYVVSQLISAG
+605 
-620 IVVNQSKVE
+620 
-629 VGGSSKFNSTWRQA
+629 
-643 QSYNDESVKD
+643 
-653 ADPVKVEKIIR
+653 
-664 KEKSALGITYYLFQT
+664 
-679 KSNSGATIYYEVT
+679 
-692 DKSYHG
+692 
-698 EPTYSGGGVISFS
+698 
-711 LQSANDSL
+711 
-719 DSHLLYDKLVSKYG
+719 
-733 KMAGRK
+733 
-739 RFFLG
+739 
-744 KNDSVQRENDAST
+744 

-793 EQYFHKHRPTERL
+793 EQYFHKHRPTE
-806 TDANRYNKGQKIQTS
+806 
-821 AGIHEIIGYDPVRPD
+821 
-836 VHTNRIEYS
+836 
-845 YRLKTP
+845 
-851 NGTYTNMPDWQLEKL
+851 KL
-866 VELGRYKLID
+866 
-876 SDIKDSD
+876 
-883 SYQVWTINEKGV
+883 
-895 YHKEADV
+895 
-902 PNPQLA
+902 
-908 KAIASQLKKQGRW
+908 
-921 VQISKNSRTNI
+921 
-932 VSDCDMMDSLSIKVK
+932 
-947 LNGKTYK
+947 
-954 GVFNGISNADK
+954 
-965 TLGDVYIPELVSLH
+965 
-979 SGDKGVFNE
+979 
-988 DEGRY
+988 
-993 VSDGKFYFKLDNLKK
+993 
-1008 WNPSLSNYLTD
+1008 
-1019 SNITDADPVKVEK
+1019 TDADPVKVEK

-1060 QVTDK
+1060 QVTDR

-1073 SGGGIISFSLKSA
+1073 SGGGIISLSLKSA

-1112 LRGENDSAIKDSNNI
+1112 LRGENDSAIKYKLSTSDANSLVEAYIDKYKYTHSNLPYVNKPKIKIFNSPEEFRDKFLSSYRGYSIYAGGLLNYNGYVVKLFTSAKDGKIESPSADNIFTIFPTTAIKDSVNSIKNRISYDDLKRTINKVMEEGNDKDVVNILIGQLAELKKDYETDINNSKLDKEETKRHYGEYKRLVNNYKNSHISKEYTNAVNSFLSAIKDSNNI

>member
-76 NVDVKEVIK
+76 NINVKEVIK
-85 CCIKAK
+85 CCVKAK

-180 FGFDYKD
+180 FGFNYKD
-187 GKWVKESNNN
+187 GRWVKESNNN
-197 NIIVQ
+197 DIIVQ

-370 LYDSSIKDVD
+370 LYDSSIKDV
-380 WDFAN
+380 
-385 KLKQHSQEEIRNAL
+385 
-399 KYSAPTVY
+399 
-407 KQYRNGETI
+407 
-416 QFAGLAGQLTGPE
+416 
-429 KTKVLRR
+429 
-436 LGDSSIKDVSYV
+436 SYV
-448 SGKNLKIGQKI
+448 SGKKLKIGQKI
-459 VEDGEVLEVVD
+459 VEDGEVLEVID

-664 KEKSALGITYYLFQT
+664 KEKSALGITYY
-679 KSNSGATIYYEVT
+679 
-692 DKSYHG
+692 
-698 EPTYSGGGVISFS
+698 
-711 LQSANDSL
+711 
-719 DSHLLYDKLVSKYG
+719 
-733 KMAGRK
+733 
-739 RFFLG
+739 
-744 KNDSVQRENDAST
+744 
-757 GYKYRITNNGS
+757 
-768 KWYYETTFPDG
+768 
-779 HTTLTGPYSSKQET
+779 
-793 EQYFHKHRPTERL
+793 
-806 TDANRYNKGQKIQTS
+806 
-821 AGIHEIIGYDPVRPD
+821 
-836 VHTNRIEYS
+836 
-845 YRLKTP
+845 
-851 NGTYTNMPDWQLEKL
+851 
-866 VELGRYKLID
+866 
-876 SDIKDSD
+876 
-883 SYQVWTINEKGV
+883 
-895 YHKEADV
+895 
-902 PNPQLA
+902 
-908 KAIASQLKKQGRW
+908 
-921 VQISKNSRTNI
+921 
-932 VSDCDMMDSLSIKVK
+932 
-947 LNGKTYK
+947 
-954 GVFNGISNADK
+954 
-965 TLGDVYIPELVSLH
+965 
-979 SGDKGVFNE
+979 
-988 DEGRY
+988 
-993 VSDGKFYFKLDNLKK
+993 
-1008 WNPSLSNYLTD
+1008 
-1019 SNITDADPVKVEK
+1019 
-1032 IIRKEKSA
+1032 
-1040 LGITYYIFQTKSSS
+1040 IFQTKSSS

-1112 LRGENDSAIKDSNNI
+1112 LRGENDSAINDRLSTSDANFLVEAYIDKYKYTHSNLPYVNKPKIKIFNSPEEFRDKFLSSYRGYSIYAGGLLNYNGYVVKLFTSAKDGKIESPSADNIFTIFPTTAIKDSNNI

-1154 KYIKSKKQ
+1154 KYIKSKK

>member
-26 KTLHSKLRDFDLTNF
+26 KTLHSKLRD
-41 LALKRSLELRIG
+41 
-53 EEIDFD
+53 
-59 KLEEYVNKLPKD
+59 
-71 KNGKK
+71 
-76 NVDVKEVIK
+76 
-85 CCIKAK
+85 
-91 DNAVSDSISRYT
+91 NAVSDSISRYT

-108 RTNGFVKIKEDG
+108 RTNGFVKIKEDS

-159 RNKYLNDADD
+159 RNKYL
-169 TAQGEIEVLKS
+169 
-180 FGFDYKD
+180 
-187 GKWVKESNNN
+187 
-197 NIIVQ
+197 
-202 PDYHYVS
+202 
-209 VIGPGD
+209 
-215 TEKHCKKYQY
+215 
-225 QSAGMLKKI
+225 
-234 IASNIKDSS
+234 KDSS

-265 NVMGLQKTRF
+265 SVMGLQKTRF
-275 VGQDEIKNQHDF
+275 VGQDEIRNQHDF

-344 RGAKAYRD
+344 RGAKAQRD

-361 KRIDNDYSF
+361 KRIDNYYSF
-370 LYDSSIKDVD
+370 LYDSSIKD
-380 WDFAN
+380 
-385 KLKQHSQEEIRNAL
+385 
-399 KYSAPTVY
+399 
-407 KQYRNGETI
+407 
-416 QFAGLAGQLTGPE
+416 
-429 KTKVLRR
+429 TKFL
-436 LGDSSIKDVSYV
+436 
-448 SGKNLKIGQKI
+448 
-459 VEDGEVLEVVD
+459 
-470 IKETQRG
+470 
-477 VNNNYRDVTF
+477 
-487 KNVKTGATE
+487 
-496 TVHFG
+496 VH
-501 NSTLA
+501 A
-506 RLNDDWSKGVSV
+506 
-518 TVKVTTESL
+518 
-527 INAAKEHK
+527 
-535 VLLGG
+535 
-540 RNDAPEKFIGRTS
+540 
-553 IRFTLPNKDNTAYA
+553 
-567 NIDNSQSTIHYN
+567 
-579 MYDDEFTYKEFGGK
+579 
-593 KDFNKA
+593 
-599 KLTEGL
+599 
-605 KKLQDYVVSQLISAG
+605 
-620 IVVNQSKVE
+620 
-629 VGGSSKFNSTWRQA
+629 
-643 QSYNDESVKD
+643 YNDGK
-653 ADPVKVEKIIR
+653 
-664 KEKSALGITYYLFQT
+664 
-679 KSNSGATIYYEVT
+679 
-692 DKSYHG
+692 
-698 EPTYSGGGVISFS
+698 
-711 LQSANDSL
+711 
-719 DSHLLYDKLVSKYG
+719 LL
-733 KMAGRK
+733 
-739 RFFLG
+739 
-744 KNDSVQRENDAST
+744 E
-757 GYKYRITNNGS
+757 
-768 KWYYETTFPDG
+768 
-779 HTTLTGPYSSKQET
+779 
-793 EQYFHKHRPTERL
+793 
-806 TDANRYNKGQKIQTS
+806 
-821 AGIHEIIGYDPVRPD
+821 
-836 VHTNRIEYS
+836 
-845 YRLKTP
+845 
-851 NGTYTNMPDWQLEKL
+851 EKL
-866 VELGRYKLID
+866 VNTKVEAEQLAKEFIKKYGEYSTSIKLVYSDISDKLID

-947 LNGKTYK
+947 LNGKTYN
-954 GVFNGISNADK
+954 GIFNGISNTDK

-1008 WNPSLSNYLTD
+1008 WNHSLSNYLTD

-1040 LGITYYIFQTKSSS
+1040 LGVTYYIFQTKSSS

-1073 SGGGIISFSLKSA
+1073 SGGGIISLSLKSA

-1112 LRGENDSAIKDSNNI
+1112 LRGENDSAIKDKLSTSDANSLVEAYIDKYKYTHSNLPYVNKPKIKIFNSPEEFKDKFLSSHRGYSIYAGGLLNYNGYVVKLFTSAKDGKIESPSAYNIFTIFPTTAIKDSNNI

>member
-15 VVKANDYNQAV
+15 VVKAKDYNQAV
-26 KTLHSKLRDFDLTNF
+26 KTLHSKLRDFDDTKKNINVVREFITNNGGKFSESKDADAILDFIYKKTGVKNADYGDVLYIIRNYTNVKVEDNTVTDFDLTNF

-85 CCIKAK
+85 CCVKAK
-91 DNAVSDSISRYT
+91 DNAVSDAISRYT

-108 RTNGFVKIKEDG
+108 RTNGFVRIKEDG
-120 DWTSYKYNGSDF
+120 DWTSYKYNGSNF
-132 DNAVFKIHQYNPS
+132 DDAVFKIHQYNPS
-145 LIAFVSNGNRTITV
+145 LIAFVSHGNKTITV
-159 RNKYLNDADD
+159 RNKYLNDSDD

-197 NIIVQ
+197 DIIVQ

-209 VIGPGD
+209 VIGPDD

-225 QSAGMLKKI
+225 QSAGMLRKI
-234 IASNIKDSS
+234 ITSNIKDSS
-243 ITDTDMKTAE
+243 I
-253 DIIKKYGGNPVG
+253 
-265 NVMGLQKTRF
+265 
-275 VGQDEIKNQHDF
+275 
-287 ATDLDKAGYK
+287 
-297 FYLINGR
+297 
-304 YRISPKDSS
+304 
-313 IKDDLTMVEKY
+313 
-324 KKSIIYIDDN
+324 
-334 GYYYHTPIGG
+334 
-344 RGAKAYRD
+344 
-352 NTKDINIVK
+352 
-361 KRIDNDYSF
+361 
-370 LYDSSIKDVD
+370 
-380 WDFAN
+380 
-385 KLKQHSQEEIRNAL
+385 
-399 KYSAPTVY
+399 
-407 KQYRNGETI
+407 
-416 QFAGLAGQLTGPE
+416 
-429 KTKVLRR
+429 
-436 LGDSSIKDVSYV
+436 KDVSFV

-527 INAAKEHK
+527 INAAKGHK

-540 RNDAPEKFIGRTS
+540 RNDTPEKFIGRTS

-653 ADPVKVEKIIR
+653 AEPVKVEKIIR

-692 DKSYHG
+692 DKSYHE

-739 RFFLG
+739 RFLLG

-793 EQYFHKHRPTERL
+793 EQYFHKHRPTEKL
-806 TDANRYNKGQKIQTS
+806 TDANRYNKGQKFQTS
-821 AGIHEIIGYDPVRPD
+821 AGIHEIIGYDPVKAD
-836 VHTNRIEYS
+836 ANTNRIEYS
-845 YRLKTP
+845 YRIKTP
-851 NGTYTNMPDWQLEKL
+851 NGTYTNMPDWQLEEL
-866 VELGRYKLID
+866 VKLGRYKLLD
-876 SDIKDSD
+876 SSTKDSSIKDTKFLVHAYND
-883 SYQVWTINEKGV
+883 GKLLEEKLVNTQV
-895 YHKEADV
+895 EAE
-902 PNPQLA
+902 QLA
-908 KAIASQLKKQGRW
+908 KEFIKKYGEY
-921 VQISKNSRTNI
+921 ST
-932 VSDCDMMDSLSIKVK
+932 SIK
-947 LNGKTYK
+947 
-954 GVFNGISNADK
+954 
-965 TLGDVYIPELVSLH
+965 LV
-979 SGDKGVFNE
+979 
-988 DEGRY
+988 
-993 VSDGKFYFKLDNLKK
+993 
-1008 WNPSLSNYLTD
+1008 D

-1032 IIRKEKSA
+1032 IIRKEKSE
-1040 LGITYYIFQTKSSS
+1040 LGVTYYIFQTKSSS

-1073 SGGGIISFSLKSA
+1073 SGGGIISLSLKSA

-1098 LKAKYGE
+1098 LIAKYGE

-1112 LRGENDSAIKDSNNI
+1112 LRGENDSAIKDRLSTSDANSLVEAYIDKYKYTHSNLPYVNKPKIKIFNSPEEFRDKFLSSYRGYSIFAGGLLNYNGYVVKLFTSAKDGKIESPSADNIFTIFPTAAIKDSANSIKNRISYDDLKRTINKVMEEGNDKDVVNILIGQLAELKKDYEKDINNSKLDKEETKRHYGEYKRLVNNYKNSQISKEYTRAVDSFLSAIKDSNDI
-1127 KNRKSYTIKVGDKQ
+1127 KNRKSYTIKVGDRQ

>member
-1 MREFRIKVNNEKTY
+1 MREFRIKINNEKTY

-26 KTLHSKLRDFDLTNF
+26 KTLHSKLKDFDLTNF

-132 DNAVFKIHQYNPS
+132 DDAVFKIHQYNPS
-145 LIAFVSNGNRTITV
+145 LIAFISNGNKTITV
-159 RNKYLNDADD
+159 RNKYLNDSDNA
-169 TAQGEIEVLKS
+169 AQGEIEVLKS

-187 GKWVKESNNN
+187 GRWVKESNNN
-197 NIIVQ
+197 TIIAQ
-202 PDYHYVS
+202 PYYHYVS

-234 IASNIKDSS
+234 IASNIK
-243 ITDTDMKTAE
+243 
-253 DIIKKYGGNPVG
+253 
-265 NVMGLQKTRF
+265 
-275 VGQDEIKNQHDF
+275 
-287 ATDLDKAGYK
+287 
-297 FYLINGR
+297 
-304 YRISPKDSS
+304 
-313 IKDDLTMVEKY
+313 
-324 KKSIIYIDDN
+324 
-334 GYYYHTPIGG
+334 
-344 RGAKAYRD
+344 
-352 NTKDINIVK
+352 
-361 KRIDNDYSF
+361 
-370 LYDSSIKDVD
+370 
-380 WDFAN
+380 
-385 KLKQHSQEEIRNAL
+385 
-399 KYSAPTVY
+399 
-407 KQYRNGETI
+407 
-416 QFAGLAGQLTGPE
+416 
-429 KTKVLRR
+429 
-436 LGDSSIKDVSYV
+436 DSSIKDVSYV

-496 TVHFG
+496 TVHFV
-501 NSTLA
+501 NSALV
-506 RLNDDWSKGVSV
+506 RLND
-518 TVKVTTESL
+518 
-527 INAAKEHK
+527 
-535 VLLGG
+535 
-540 RNDAPEKFIGRTS
+540 
-553 IRFTLPNKDNTAYA
+553 
-567 NIDNSQSTIHYN
+567 
-579 MYDDEFTYKEFGGK
+579 
-593 KDFNKA
+593 
-599 KLTEGL
+599 
-605 KKLQDYVVSQLISAG
+605 
-620 IVVNQSKVE
+620 
-629 VGGSSKFNSTWRQA
+629 
-643 QSYNDESVKD
+643 
-653 ADPVKVEKIIR
+653 
-664 KEKSALGITYYLFQT
+664 
-679 KSNSGATIYYEVT
+679 
-692 DKSYHG
+692 
-698 EPTYSGGGVISFS
+698 YSP
-711 LQSANDSL
+711 
-719 DSHLLYDKLVSKYG
+719 K
-733 KMAGRK
+733 
-739 RFFLG
+739 
-744 KNDSVQRENDAST
+744 
-757 GYKYRITNNGS
+757 
-768 KWYYETTFPDG
+768 
-779 HTTLTGPYSSKQET
+779 
-793 EQYFHKHRPTERL
+793 
-806 TDANRYNKGQKIQTS
+806 YNKGQKIQTS
-821 AGIHEIIGYDPVRPD
+821 AGIHEIIGYDPVRAD

-851 NGTYTNMPDWQLEKL
+851 NGTYTNIPDWQLEKL

-921 VQISKNSRTNI
+921 VQISKNSKTNI
-932 VSDCDMMDSLSIKVK
+932 VSDCNMMDSLTIKVK
-947 LNGKTYK
+947 LNGKTYE
-954 GVFNGISNADK
+954 GVFNGISNTDK
-965 TLGDVYIPELVSLH
+965 TFGDVYIPELVSLH

-1040 LGITYYIFQTKSSS
+1040 LGVTYYIFQTKSSS

-1092 NLLSDK
+1092 KLLADK

-1112 LRGENDSAIKDSNNI
+1112 LRGENDSAIKDKLSTSDANSLVEAYIDKYKYTHSNLPYVNKPKIKIFNSPEEFRDKFLSSYRGYSIYAGGLLNYNGYVVKLFTSAKDGKIESPSADNIFTIFPTTTIKDSNNI

-1154 KYIKSKKQ
+1154 KYIRSKKQ

>member
-26 KTLHSKLRDFDLTNF
+26 KTLHSKLRDFDDT
-41 LALKRSLELRIG
+41 
-53 EEIDFD
+53 
-59 KLEEYVNKLPKD
+59 
-71 KNGKK
+71 KK
-76 NVDVKEVIK
+76 NINVVREFIVNNGGKFNKSKDADAILDFIYKKTGVKNADYGDVLYIIRNYTNVKVE
-85 CCIKAK
+85 
-91 DNAVSDSISRYT
+91 DSAVNDSISKYN

-120 DWTSYKYNGSDF
+120 DLTSYKYTGNNF
-132 DNAVFKIHQYNPS
+132 DDAVFKIHQYNPS

-159 RNKYLNDADD
+159 RNKYL
-169 TAQGEIEVLKS
+169 
-180 FGFDYKD
+180 
-187 GKWVKESNNN
+187 
-197 NIIVQ
+197 
-202 PDYHYVS
+202 
-209 VIGPGD
+209 
-215 TEKHCKKYQY
+215 
-225 QSAGMLKKI
+225 
-234 IASNIKDSS
+234 KDSS

-253 DIIKKYGGNPVG
+253 EIIKKYGGNPVG

-313 IKDDLTMVEKY
+313 IKD
-324 KKSIIYIDDN
+324 
-334 GYYYHTPIGG
+334 
-344 RGAKAYRD
+344 
-352 NTKDINIVK
+352 
-361 KRIDNDYSF
+361 
-370 LYDSSIKDVD
+370 
-380 WDFAN
+380 
-385 KLKQHSQEEIRNAL
+385 
-399 KYSAPTVY
+399 
-407 KQYRNGETI
+407 
-416 QFAGLAGQLTGPE
+416 
-429 KTKVLRR
+429 
-436 LGDSSIKDVSYV
+436 VSYV

-477 VNNNYRDVTF
+477 VNNNYRDVTL

-496 TVHFG
+496 TVHFV
-501 NSTLA
+501 NSALV

-643 QSYNDESVKD
+643 QSYNDESVRD

-679 KSNSGATIYYEVT
+679 KSSNGATIYYEVT
-692 DKSYHG
+692 DKTYHG
-698 EPTYSGGGVISFS
+698 EPTYSGGGIISFS

-733 KMAGRK
+733 KNAGRK

-793 EQYFHKHRPTERL
+793 EQYFHKHRPTE
-806 TDANRYNKGQKIQTS
+806 
-821 AGIHEIIGYDPVRPD
+821 
-836 VHTNRIEYS
+836 
-845 YRLKTP
+845 
-851 NGTYTNMPDWQLEKL
+851 KL
-866 VELGRYKLID
+866 
-876 SDIKDSD
+876 
-883 SYQVWTINEKGV
+883 
-895 YHKEADV
+895 
-902 PNPQLA
+902 
-908 KAIASQLKKQGRW
+908 
-921 VQISKNSRTNI
+921 
-932 VSDCDMMDSLSIKVK
+932 
-947 LNGKTYK
+947 
-954 GVFNGISNADK
+954 
-965 TLGDVYIPELVSLH
+965 
-979 SGDKGVFNE
+979 
-988 DEGRY
+988 
-993 VSDGKFYFKLDNLKK
+993 
-1008 WNPSLSNYLTD
+1008 
-1019 SNITDADPVKVEK
+1019 TDADPVKVEK

-1073 SGGGIISFSLKSA
+1073 SGGGIISLSLKSA

-1092 NLLSDK
+1092 NLLADK

-1112 LRGENDSAIKDSNNI
+1112 LRGENDSAINDRLSTSDANSLVEAYIDKYKYTHSNLPYVNKPKIKIFNSPEEFRDKFLSSYRGYSIYAGGLLNYNGYVVKLFTSAKDGKIESPSADNIFTIFPTTAIKDSNNI